1 MIASPMD
8 PAHIKALLD
17 FLALADRLKTVE
29 RRGRVPLPD
38 GSTRRE
44 NSAEHCWTLA
54 LVALLLHR
62 EVAAEIDLA
71 RALSMIAVHDLVEV
85 EAGDTYAYDPAACAT
100 QAEREA
106 AAAAIV
112 FGSLPPDLG
121 ARLRGLWEEFE
132 AGETAE
138 ARFAMGCDRL
148 QGFLQNVLS
157 GGLGWRE
164 HGVRRADT
172 LPRMDPARA
181 VDPAFDALIGAL
193 YARATAGGMLPG

>member
-1 MIASPMD
+1 MD
-8 PAHIKALLD
+8 TARAEALIG

-38 GSTRRE
+38 GTTRRE
-44 NSAEHCWTLA
+44 NSAEHCWNIA

-71 RALSMIAVHDLVEV
+71 RVLAMIAVHDLVEI
-85 EAGDTYAYDPAACAT
+85 EAGDTYAYDPAGCAT

-106 AAAAIV
+106 AAAGIV
-112 FGSLPPDLG
+112 FGALPPDLG
-121 ARLRGLWEEFE
+121 MRLRALWEEFE

-157 GGLGWRE
+157 GGLAWRE

-172 LPRMDPARA
+172 TPRMSPAMA
-181 VDPAFDALIGAL
+181 VDPAFGTLIGTL
-193 YARATAGGMLPG
+193 YARAAAGGMLPE